1 MVHMKSRKI
10 TRKDHK
16 KKFIKKTKQ
25 KRNKIQERC
34 VCTKNCDS
42 DIHLPGPYQI
52 VLQLKHQSKT
62 KRKQSKRGS
71 SNAQAL
77 WFGFWSSYSSSSV
90 RSSANLCV
98 IFVLHAFSSF
108 VCFFHFI
115 YQSPPP
121 LPHRFHALILALL
134 ALKTIIQPSGNG
146 TNLLT
151 RNKRWPK
158 FCFHTIFPGHG
169 WRRMVAQV
177 SEHVAHAW
185 LKQSKS
191 QWKTLPHCHIS
202 SGC

>member
-1 MVHMKSRKI
+1 MVHVKCRKI
-10 TRKDHK
+10 TRKYQNK
-16 KKFIKKTKQ
+16 NVIKKKQ
-25 KRNKIQERC
+25 KRNENQERC

-62 KRKQSKRGS
+62 NRKQCKRGS

-77 WFGFWSSYSSSSV
+77 WFGFWSFSSSSSSV

-98 IFVLHAFSSF
+98 IFVLHAFSSL

-115 YQSPPP
+115 YQFPPP
-121 LPHRFHALILALL
+121 LPHRIHALILALL

-169 WRRMVAQV
+169 WRRMVAQA

-185 LKQSKS
+185 VKQS